1 MKIFRVESARW
12 AKPWGH
18 IGAAKAVNNVI
29 VLPDTMKLVGKEK
42 HGFASAPQ
50 GGKRSVFSIIQHSW
64 ETGVKKGAGDKGRS
78 KKGFLASSAPSPPGT
93 SALELAL
100 EIAFHSHLGPSFGG
114 QPSQDW
120 AI

>member
-1 MKIFRVESARW
+1 MQFKNLLKTFPANEKVYVKQNYGWMHQRGSVPIQKHRLRRRKHMKIFRVESARW

-50 GGKRSVFSIIQHSW
+50 GGKRSVFSIIQHS
-64 ETGVKKGAGDKGRS
+64 
-78 KKGFLASSAPSPPGT
+78 
-93 SALELAL
+93 
-100 EIAFHSHLGPSFGG
+100 
-114 QPSQDW
+114 
-120 AI
+120 